1 MLTLTEK
8 AKAGGDLMN
17 SKRNLSLNQMHD
29 LMTEAKSAGSDSVFD
44 AIIKAYYAGF
54 YQGYMQ
60 HKAEVKRERTCHK

>member
-8 AKAGGDLMN
+8 AKAGRELMN
-17 SKRNLSLNQMHD
+17 SKRDLKLEQMHN

-60 HKAEVKRERTCHK
+60 HKAEAKRERTYRK